1 LNQDDNGGSDQTSK
15 QDSNGGSKPFNLD
28 VNVFLKIASFC
39 GVVIYGVLFIGY
51 RTYFHELGITPE
63 DVGVGSTF
71 VLVRSIGF
79 IALAIGAVALVL
91 SVIFVLDQMTKKS
104 MENQPV
110 TNNPVKRLKY
120 LGQWSCNKQSLRWFL
135 ALASLAVLLLAYL
148 LALKPWSWPV
158 CEIVVVWIGLLTL
171 AFVVMLVAG
180 LQEPV
185 VGLVVVTAISIVISV
200 ILPGIFVYFRAH
212 DLADSALRGSPPNFI
227 EVKPYSI
234 LNGSIPVLDVSSDN
248 VDVEWICTDN
258 NKKRPSVFDGRDM
271 SPGEL
276 LAESPTSLFVRM
288 DPPGKTPI
296 VKLPAEC
303 VVTTRHQD
311 VPATHG

>member
-1 LNQDDNGGSDQTSK
+1 
-15 QDSNGGSKPFNLD
+15 
-28 VNVFLKIASFC
+28 
-39 GVVIYGVLFIGY
+39 
-51 RTYFHELGITPE
+51 
-63 DVGVGSTF
+63 
-71 VLVRSIGF
+71 LVRSIGF